1 MNATILLAL
10 AMAAGGAVVLA
21 AGVLAV
27 RQPEAADAA
36 DYLRQLDADMD
47 DEDADEFTKRL
58 NAPFVARALQPM
70 AQSALKLISRFTPR
84 DHVERIHHKLLVAG
98 MAGKVRAEE
107 FVTMQVVVAGGALI
121 LALASLTFIH
131 TATNLTSLMAILL
144 LGAGIAGPY
153 AWLNRTA
160 GERQQA
166 ILKDLP
172 DVLDL
177 LAISVEAGVAFEGA
191 MDVVCTNM
199 TSPLATEFAHTLKE
213 MELGLSRR
221 EALQNMKR
229 RCEVPE
235 LSNFVLAIIQADALG
250 MPLGRVLHTQA
261 GEQRSRRRQWAR
273 EKAGK
278 LPVKILFPL
287 VVFIFP
293 AILVVIL
300 GPAAG
305 ALIQGFKFG

>member
-1 MNATILLAL
+1 MILLAL
-10 AMAAGGAVVLA
+10 AVTAGGAVVVA
-21 AGVLAV
+21 AGVMAA
-27 RQPEAADAA
+27 RQPQAADAA
-36 DYLRQLDADMD
+36 AYLRQLDTEFG
-47 DEDADEFTKRL
+47 DEDADDFTKRL
-58 NAPFVARALQPM
+58 NAPFVSRALAPA

-84 DHVERIHHKLLVAG
+84 DHTEQIHHKLLVAG

-107 FVTMQVVVAGGALI
+107 FVTLQVIVAGGSTVFAIFALLVMHGGLKTI
-121 LALASLTFIH
+121 CA
-131 TATNLTSLMAILL
+131 LL
-144 LGAGIAGPY
+144 LFVAGLLGPY
-153 AWLNRTA
+153 AWLNRKA
-160 GERQQA
+160 GERQQS

-177 LAISVEAGVAFEGA
+177 LAISVEAGVGFEGA
-191 MDVVCTNM
+191 MDVVCSNLDGA
-199 TSPLATEFAHTLKE
+199 LATEFAHTLKE
-213 MELGLSRR
+213 MELGLARR

-235 LSNFVLAIIQADALG
+235 LSNFVLAIVQADSLG

-305 ALIQGFKFG
+305 ALMQGFRFG

>member
-1 MNATILLAL
+1 MDMFILLAV
-10 AMAAGGAVVLA
+10 AVAAGGAVVIG
-21 AGVLAV
+21 AGVLQR
-27 RQPEAADAA
+27 RQPGAADAA
-36 DYLRQLDADMD
+36 VYLKQLDADMD

-58 NAPFVARALQPM
+58 NAPFVSRALAPV
-70 AQSALKLISRFTPR
+70 AQSVLGVIGRFTPR

-98 MAGKVRAEE
+98 MVGKVRAEE
-107 FVTMQVVVAGGALI
+107 FVTLQVILGGLAVMMALMM
-121 LALASLTFIH
+121 
-131 TATNLTSLMAILL
+131 ATIVPMGSAKPLLAILL
-144 LGAGIAGPY
+144 IAVGAAGPY
-153 AWLNRTA
+153 AWLNRKA
-160 GERQQA
+160 GERQAA

-177 LAISVEAGVAFEGA
+177 LAISVEAGVGFEGA
-191 MDVVCTNM
+191 LDVVCSNFD
-199 TSPLATEFAHTLKE
+199 SPLASEFAHTLKE

-221 EALQNMKR
+221 EALQNLKR

-235 LSNFVLAIIQADALG
+235 LSNFVLAIVQADSLG

-261 GEQRSRRRQWAR
+261 EEQRSRRRQWAR

-293 AILVVIL
+293 AILIVIL

-305 ALIQGFKFG
+305 PLMQGFKFG